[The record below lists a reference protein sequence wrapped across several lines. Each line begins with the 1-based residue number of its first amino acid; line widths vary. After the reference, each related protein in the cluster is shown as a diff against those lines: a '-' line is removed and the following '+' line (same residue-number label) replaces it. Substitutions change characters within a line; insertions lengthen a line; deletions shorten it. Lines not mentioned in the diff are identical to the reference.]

1 MRPKKDRNPEE
12 VLPLPLAVFH
22 ILIALGDGERHGY
35 AIKRE
40 VAKRTGGKVDLGP
53 GSLYGS
59 IKRMLAEG
67 LIMESEERPD
77 EHLDD
82 ERRRYYRLT
91 PFGLRVAQ
99 AEVGRMRQLIGAA
112 EAKPGLRVPEPA

>member
-1 MRPKKDRNPEE
+1 MRPKKDRDPEDL
-12 VLPLPLAVFH
+12 LPLPPAVFH

-91 PFGLRVAQ
+91 PFGLRVTH
-99 AEVGRMRQLIGAA
+99 AEVERMRQLIGEA